1 MNEAINVNT
10 APLVKTLRG
19 AAVKRRRLNWTTL
32 WSGGVMVVVVLAIIF
47 PSLLATH
54 SPLNLSVKDRLK
66 PPSAAY
72 WFGTDG
78 AGRDIYSR
86 MVYGARYSIGMTLL
100 VVLSAAAIGTIWGGL
115 AGFLGGRADQVMMR
129 LVDIFLAFP
138 YFILALAVASAL
150 GRGMTS
156 AVLALVLVW
165 WPGYARMIRGQ
176 VLSIKKELFVE
187 AARATGVPGWR
198 IILRH
203 ILPQTT
209 TELNA
214 RITLD
219 LGYVLLAL
227 TGLSFLGL
235 GAQNPTPEWGVMVAD
250 SRLFIFRAWWYG
262 VLPGLVIFL
271 TVLAFMTFG
280 DTMVERQF
288 RR

>member
-1 MNEAINVNT
+1 MSEAINVNT
-10 APLVKTLRG
+10 APLVKTWRG
-19 AAVKRRRLNWTTL
+19 ELVKRRRLNWTTL
-32 WSGGVMVVVVLAIIF
+32 WSGGVVVVVVLAIIF

-54 SPLNLSVKDRLK
+54 DPLDLRVKDRLK
-66 PPSAAY
+66 PPSMVH

-115 AGFLGGRADQVMMR
+115 AGFLGGRTDQVMMR

-176 VLSIKKELFVE
+176 VLSIRKDLFVE

-280 DTMVERQF
+280 DTVVERQF